1 MKSLNEI
8 NYDVLVEAVDE
19 FLEPFG
25 CDSDYDNDFFYD
37 KSENTVYFS
46 IIVSER
52 ADRLFKEYVKK
63 TFHFST
69 PNVFMMSLLH
79 EVGHAYTLG
88 NFSRTALKTDM
99 DAKAM
104 LEDALSMKD
113 DDELFSMYFDLEVE
127 KAATAWAVD
136 YYKANTERCE
146 QFYAK
151 FLKILKN
158 ELIKIGL
165 SF

>member
-8 NYDVLVEAVDE
+8 NYDVLVETVDE

-63 TFHFST
+63 
-69 PNVFMMSLLH
+69 
-79 EVGHAYTLG
+79 
-88 NFSRTALKTDM
+88 KT
-99 DAKAM
+99 
-104 LEDALSMKD
+104 
-113 DDELFSMYFDLEVE
+113 
-127 KAATAWAVD
+127 
-136 YYKANTERCE
+136 
-146 QFYAK
+146 
-151 FLKILKN
+151 
-158 ELIKIGL
+158 
-165 SF
+165 